1 MFFLFCCLDIYVF
14 SLLDDSDSPASAI
27 FSQEKGQ
34 QDEGESTRLQVKM
47 VLLNFFLCNLILPS
61 HVAPGNL
68 IFSVERG

>member
-34 QDEGESTRLQVKM
+34 QDGRREYQASSQDGFVE
-47 VLLNFFLCNLILPS
+47 FLPL
-61 HVAPGNL
+61 
-68 IFSVERG
+68 